1 MSKCTVALFIV
12 MKSFMFS
19 CVWECGWFWVKDIFG
34 ERLPSQDRSLR
45 QEFIDLNN
53 EDIEKYFSSKLD
65 ILRCMWNYL

>member
-1 MSKCTVALFIV
+1 MVLS
-12 MKSFMFS
+12 
-19 CVWECGWFWVKDIFG
+19 EGHFG